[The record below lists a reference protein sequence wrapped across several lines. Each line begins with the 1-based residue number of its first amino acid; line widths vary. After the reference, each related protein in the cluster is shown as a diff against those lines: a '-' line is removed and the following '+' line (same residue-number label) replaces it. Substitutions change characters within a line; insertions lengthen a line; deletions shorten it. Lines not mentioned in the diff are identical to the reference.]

1 MLCTLLKKH
10 LTGAG
15 NASIAGDLLV
25 TISSY
30 LDHLLTYDYYRKEN
44 SMSTEKIEQL
54 EQELLDEFAKL
65 WLDLESPENKNHVL
79 LAEMESPDFAQ
90 QREKIRQ
97 LIDSG
102 ELVLPGVND

>member
-15 NASIAGDLLV
+15 NASSADDLLV
-25 TISSY
+25 TISIY
-30 LDHLLTYDYYRKEN
+30 LDQLLTYDYYRKEN

-65 WLDLESPENKNHVL
+65 WLDLESAENKNHVL